1 MCSSPLANVKKLSLS
16 EKGELKEM
24 QVVGEDLKEKSNQD
38 TVDLDESV
46 KELMSENNSVFNTDG
61 ELKTMAGGP
70 MKIELVDDVP
80 IKPIHI
86 NTPRKTPYAYQNT
99 AKAKLDQLLDLG
111 ILEKFDSVSE

>member
-1 MCSSPLANVKKLSLS
+1 M
-16 EKGELKEM
+16 
-24 QVVGEDLKEKSNQD
+24 SNKD
-38 TVDLDESV
+38 TFNLDDPI
-46 KELMSENNSVFNTDG
+46 KELMNEYEFVFKTDG
-61 ELKTMAGGP
+61 KLKTMAGGP

>member
-46 KELMSENNSVFNTDG
+46 KELMSEYNSVFNTDR
-61 ELKTMAGGP
+61 ELKTMAGGTI
-70 MKIELVDDVP
+70 KIELVDDVP